1 MTEPTISQF
10 TQTEQVLAMLR
21 NGPVCGTR
29 FLARHIPR
37 YPARIWELKS
47 EGHAISKRRCTDPG
61 HRHASAQWKWFLVP
75 EHDGRL
81 F

>member
-1 MTEPTISQF
+1 MEPTIGQF

-21 NGPVCGTR
+21 NGSVCGTR
-29 FLARHIPR
+29 FLARGIGR
-37 YPARIWELKS
+37 YGARLADLRTV
-47 EGHAISKRRCTDPG
+47 GHAIGKRPCDNEW
-61 HRHASAQWKWFLVP
+61 HRHPNRQWEYFLIS